1 MESNNKNV
9 NVFFEKQKSENKKS
23 KKDLKN
29 NKRQNNQE
37 PKIKEPSIQ
46 QKFEQANNLMIQRN
60 YIKAEEIYLKLY
72 NNSST
77 ISNQFSINLYN
88 QLALCYYNQIKFKKA
103 VEIASTIILKY
114 DNKNKKAYLLI
125 LKVLYDLG
133 EINKAYELEEKIISL
148 YKRPKDLEI
157 FKNMFHLIN
166 LGKKEEEN
174 KIERDIYFK
183 RQKIIMS
190 ILNNG
195 WLKWTLAT
203 STLVLGGFL
212 ITKFLYRK

>member
-1 MESNNKNV
+1 M
-9 NVFFEKQKSENKKS
+9 
-23 KKDLKN
+23 
-29 NKRQNNQE
+29 
-37 PKIKEPSIQ
+37 
-46 QKFEQANNLMIQRN
+46 
-60 YIKAEEIYLKLY
+60 
-72 NNSST
+72 
-77 ISNQFSINLYN
+77 
-88 QLALCYYNQIKFKKA
+88 
-103 VEIASTIILKY
+103 
-114 DNKNKKAYLLI
+114 
-125 LKVLYDLG
+125 KVLYDLG

-212 ITKFLYRK
+212 ISKFLYRK